1 LDFFLSIIIPAYN
14 EQRCVGNTLDKI
26 LDYFRNKKYFIE
38 IICVNDGSN
47 DSTLNII
54 ERHKEANLENLN
66 NINLKI
72 INNENNSGK
81 GYSVRI
87 GGLASTGEY
96 VLFTDADLSTPIE
109 EFDRLFNFIKD
120 GYNITIGSRDL
131 PGSNIIK
138 RQAIIREYM
147 GKCFNLLVRKIM
159 NFKYRDTQCGFKLFD
174 RKSVNNIFPELKI
187 NDFSFDVEI
196 LYLAEKLGLKVK
208 EVPIT
213 WNNSKDSKVR
223 IIRDSFRMLL
233 SLLKIKRKHKKI

>member
-1 LDFFLSIIIPAYN
+1 LDYFLSIIIPVYN
-14 EQRCVGNTLDKI
+14 EQRCVIHTLDKI
-26 LDYFRNKKYFIE
+26 LDYFRNKKYFTE
-38 IICVNDGSN
+38 IICVNDGSDDN
-47 DSTLNII
+47 TLSLI
-54 ERHKEANLENLN
+54 EKFIEANLENLN

-87 GGLASTGEY
+87 GGLASTGKY

-109 EFDRLFNFIKD
+109 EFDKLFNFTKD
-120 GYNITIGSRDL
+120 SYNITIGSRDL
-131 PGSNIIK
+131 PGSNITK
-138 RQAIIREYM
+138 RQTLLREYM
-147 GKCFNLLVRKIM
+147 GKCFNLLVRIIM
-159 NFKYRDTQCGFKLFD
+159 NFTYRDTQCGFKLFD

-196 LYLAEKLGLKVK
+196 LYLAEKLELKVK

-213 WNNSKDSKVR
+213 WNNSEDSKVR

-233 SLLKIKRKHKKI
+233 NLIKIKRIHKKI